1 VRGLPPLR
9 YGVELEGPHKGLRT
23 LVLLSV
29 AYHTTGALRQALAAK
44 PGRPVDV
51 QHVWL
56 ERQPWERYSW
66 VHVRQLVAALDVP
79 MTLLAMDDADVP
91 PPSLRRR
98 LSLVWR
104 VPDDCVSVAR
114 ICGHL
119 QVLDGAPFEG
129 AEVTVQGVRPFDAA
143 AYGKDETWTL

>member
-29 AYHTTGALRQALAAK
+29 AYHTADTLHKALAVK
-44 PGRPVDV
+44 PGRPADV
-51 QHVWL
+51 QHLWL

-66 VHVRQLVAALDVP
+66 HHVRQLFAALDVP
-79 MTLLAMDDADVP
+79 MTLLVMDDADVP
-91 PPSLRRR
+91 PPSVRKR

-104 VPDDCVSVAR
+104 VPEDCVLAAR
-114 ICGHL
+114 TCGHM
-119 QVLDGAPFEG
+119 QVLEGGPFEG
-129 AEVTVQGVRPFDAA
+129 SEVTVQGVRPFDTA